1 MAAASGTR
9 RIPRSNGPDL
19 AGGWQGKWQG
29 ASGAERIVWRHG
41 GITLIAM
48 PSLWAASLL
57 MLFAAIA
64 GGLACVEAVGSGEY
78 LAALAFAA
86 IALACAV
93 GFSVPFVSRRVRQWW
108 W

>member
-1 MAAASGTR
+1 M
-9 RIPRSNGPDL
+9 
-19 AGGWQGKWQG
+19 WQGKWQG
-29 ASGAERIVWRHG
+29 AGRAERIVSRHG

-57 MLFAAIA
+57 LLFAVIA
-64 GGLACVEAVGSGEY
+64 GGLACVEAVGNGEY

-86 IALACAV
+86 ITLTCAV
-93 GFSVPFVSRRVRQWW
+93 GFAVPFVSRRVRQWW

>member
-1 MAAASGTR
+1 MS
-9 RIPRSNGPDL
+9 
-19 AGGWQGKWQG
+19 
-29 ASGAERIVWRHG
+29 RHG

-57 MLFAAIA
+57 LLFAVIA
-64 GGLACVEAVGSGEY
+64 GGFACVEAVVSGEY

-86 IALACAV
+86 ITLACAV

>member
-1 MAAASGTR
+1 V
-9 RIPRSNGPDL
+9 

-29 ASGAERIVWRHG
+29 GRAERIVSRHG

-57 MLFAAIA
+57 LLFAVIA
-64 GGLACVEAVGSGEY
+64 GGLACVEAVGNGEY

-86 IALACAV
+86 ITLTCAV
-93 GFSVPFVSRRVRQWW
+93 GFAVPFVSRRVRQWW

>member
-1 MAAASGTR
+1 MT
-9 RIPRSNGPDL
+9 
-19 AGGWQGKWQG
+19 
-29 ASGAERIVWRHG
+29 WRDG
-41 GITLIAM
+41 VTLTSM

-57 MLFAAIA
+57 LLFAVIA
-64 GGLACVEAVGSGEY
+64 DGLACVEAIGSGEY
-78 LAALAFAA
+78 LAALAFAV

>member
-1 MAAASGTR
+1 
-9 RIPRSNGPDL
+9 
-19 AGGWQGKWQG
+19 
-29 ASGAERIVWRHG
+29 
-41 GITLIAM
+41 M

-57 MLFAAIA
+57 LFFAVIA
-64 GGLACVEAVGSGEY
+64 GGIACVEAVESGKY

-86 IALACAV
+86 ITLTCAV

>member
-1 MAAASGTR
+1 MS
-9 RIPRSNGPDL
+9 
-19 AGGWQGKWQG
+19 
-29 ASGAERIVWRHG
+29 RHG

-57 MLFAAIA
+57 LLFAIIA
-64 GGLACVEAVGSGEY
+64 GGLACVEAVGNGEY

-86 IALACAV
+86 ITLTCAV
-93 GFSVPFVSRRVRQWW
+93 GFAVPFVSRRVRQWW